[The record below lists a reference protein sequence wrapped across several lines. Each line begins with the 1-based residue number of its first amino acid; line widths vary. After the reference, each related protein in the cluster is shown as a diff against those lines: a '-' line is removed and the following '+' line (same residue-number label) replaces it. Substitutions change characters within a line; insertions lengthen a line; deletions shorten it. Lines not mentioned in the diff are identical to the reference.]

1 MANTYSYPHVEDYIE
16 IIAGFR
22 APDGRNKYSIFQL
35 PESPINLAR
44 YDVKIVESFAE
55 QSRNAI
61 GFTDKQAK
69 LATDLVIKYER
80 QLWKKQVDIMP
91 VKENPQFR
99 IPIRVIDRTTR
110 VWIEAD
116 QIFIKFPYNIAT
128 IDQLREQSK
137 VSCGCI
143 HWDNTKKYWIADL
156 TEYNLNWVCAFS
168 RQQNYQIDR
177 SVQELMH
184 KILAEEQQ
192 PYAIELQAA
201 NTLIIT
207 NTTTALTDYV
217 MDNLGGFDLDN
228 LLTLV
233 DHAPILGYTVN
244 NNIKQAIIDTYGTR
258 FWSLCTNKELRVDLD
273 SPVQDQ
279 IAEIVKYATEN
290 NRFPIYIYEPDL
302 SDRLYLAFEQYFPT
316 QMVRLGGGTIDSSVK
331 VVHTSKI
338 PRVYVERIPLLVSS
352 AGMLFGGDRQIW
364 IQTAEKIVYFTKDVY
379 NKVKRGRDICK
390 LN

>member
-1 MANTYSYPHVEDYIE
+1 MANTYSYPHVEDYVE

-69 LATDLVIKYER
+69 LATDLVVKYER
-80 QLWKKQVDIMP
+80 QLWKKQVDIKT
-91 VKENPQFR
+91 VKETPQFR

-116 QIFIKFPYNIAT
+116 QILIKFPYDIAA

-137 VSCGCI
+137 VSCGRI
-143 HWDNTKKYWIADL
+143 HWDNAKKYWVADL
-156 TEYNLNWVCAFS
+156 TEYNLNWVYAFS
-168 RQQNYQIDR
+168 RRQNYQIDP
-177 SVQELMH
+177 SIHKLMT
-184 KILAEEQQ
+184 KILAEEKQ

-207 NTTTALTDYV
+207 NISTALTDYV
-217 MDNLGGFDLDN
+217 TDNLGGFGLDN

-244 NNIKQAIIDTYGTR
+244 KDVEQAIIDTYGTR
-258 FWSLCTNKELRVDLD
+258 FWSLCANRELRVDLD
-273 SPVQDQ
+273 NPMQDQ

-316 QMVRLGGGTIDSSVK
+316 QMARLGKGIIDSAVK
-331 VVHTSKI
+331 VVHTDKI
-338 PRVYVERIPLLVSS
+338 PRTAVERIPLLVSS

-364 IQTAEKIVYFTKDVY
+364 IQTAEKVVYFTKDIY
-379 NKVKRGRDICK
+379 NKRTSSKVN
-390 LN
+390 LL